1 MNNNWL
7 NKYYSNNLN
16 DFSNNQENIEYIIN
30 AIKNKNINSLII
42 KGDTGIGKNNIINLI
57 AKKLNYNVTKYKL
70 NNKKELS
77 LEELYNN
84 TNKYKKQLILIN

>member
-7 NKYYSNNLN
+7 NKYYSNNLY

-42 KGDTGIGKNNIINLI
+42 KGDT
-57 AKKLNYNVTKYKL
+57 
-70 NNKKELS
+70 
-77 LEELYNN
+77 
-84 TNKYKKQLILIN
+84 